1 MTAASDRHVERWI
14 ARARRGDAT
23 AFGRLYDLYVD
34 RVYAY
39 ARSRVRSVQD
49 AEDLTEIA
57 FMKAWEAI
65 GSYDD
70 RGLPFTAWLFRIA
83 RNAVIDRHRKSEREP
98 EAVDLAA
105 AATIPDVVAVEEEVL
120 GLLDGETIR
129 EALRELTDEQATVIT
144 MRFIWDMSLKDVAES
159 LGKSEGAVKAMQ
171 HRAVRSLAA
180 LLGRKS
186 DEDER

>member
-1 MTAASDRHVERWI
+1 MSTVSDRHVERWI

-49 AEDLTEIA
+49 AEDVTEIA

-98 EAVDLAA
+98 DAVDLAA

-129 EALRELTDEQATVIT
+129 EALRELTEEQASVIT
-144 MRFIWDMSLKDVAES
+144 MRFMWDMSLKDVAES

-171 HRAVRSLAA
+171 HRAVRTLAA